1 MEARGA
7 NRTPP
12 KAKHL
17 LGTRRAI
24 RTQLYPV
31 IFFSLGKS
39 FYKAV
44 QPTRIKAGFSFY
56 SPIFLG
62 SKYTSCL

>member
-31 IFFSLGKS
+31 IFFFLQESHFTKPCS
-39 FYKAV
+39 
-44 QPTRIKAGFSFY
+44 QPGLKQVSVSTHPFS
-56 SPIFLG
+56 
-62 SKYTSCL
+62 